1 MKRRLMVP
9 VAVVALSAVAGTL
22 WALGRDGHTTLDLS
36 GTIEAQDVDV
46 GSQIGGRVAA
56 VHVAEGDVVR
66 AGTPIVTL
74 ETNLLD
80 PQIEEQRAKVEEA
93 RARLALLVDGSRR
106 EDKEQAKLEYENAER
121 ERVRY
126 ERLMAGGVIA
136 QQQLDDAAT
145 RAALLRE
152 KLRVHEN
159 GSRTEDVAAARAAVA
174 RETGRLAY
182 LEQQKNEAVVTAP
195 APGVV
200 QTLDLRPGDLVAAG
214 APVAR
219 RIQPQEQWVRGYV
232 PEVDLGWVRVGQRAT
247 VKVDTWPKR
256 TFGGTVTEIRTR
268 AEYTPRN
275 VQTLSQRE
283 EQVFGVKV
291 VLDPA
296 PELKPGMA
304 AIVTVAR
311 AAAPKGARS

>member
-1 MKRRLMVP
+1 
-9 VAVVALSAVAGTL
+9 
-22 WALGRDGHTTLDLS
+22 
-36 GTIEAQDVDV
+36 
-46 GSQIGGRVAA
+46 
-56 VHVAEGDVVR
+56 
-66 AGTPIVTL
+66 
-74 ETNLLD
+74 
-80 PQIEEQRAKVEEA
+80 
-93 RARLALLVDGSRR
+93 
-106 EDKEQAKLEYENAER
+106 
-121 ERVRY
+121 
-126 ERLMAGGVIA
+126 
-136 QQQLDDAAT
+136 
-145 RAALLRE
+145 
-152 KLRVHEN
+152 
-159 GSRTEDVAAARAAVA
+159 

-182 LEQQKNEAVVTAP
+182 LEQQKNEAIVTAP

-219 RIQPQEQWVRGYV
+219 MIQPQEQWVRGYV

>member
-9 VAVVALSAVAGTL
+9 VAVVALSAIAGTL
-22 WALGRDGHTTLDLS
+22 WAIGRDGHGTLDLS
-36 GTIEAQDVDV
+36 GTIEAQDVEV

-66 AGTPIVTL
+66 AGAPIVTL

-93 RARLALLVDGSRR
+93 KSRLALLVDGSRS
-106 EDKEQAKLEYENAER
+106 EDRAQARLEYENAER

-126 ERLMAGGVIA
+126 ERLLAGGVIA

-152 KLRVHEN
+152 KLRIHEN
-159 GSRTEDVAAARAAVA
+159 GSRAEDVAAARAAVA

-182 LEQQKNEAVVTAP
+182 LEQQKNEAIVTAP
-195 APGVV
+195 AAGVV
-200 QTLDLRPGDLVAAG
+200 QTMDLRPGDLVAAG

-219 RIQPQEQWVRGYV
+219 MIQPQEEWVRGYV
-232 PEVDLGWVRVGQRAT
+232 PEVDLGWVHVGQRAT
-247 VKVDTWPKR
+247 VRVDTWPKR
-256 TFGGTVTEIRTR
+256 TFSGTVTEIRTR

-311 AAAPKGARS
+311 AAAKGGRS